1 MYAEAE
7 EERILIRTQVKM
19 KMLSWF
25 YDFRKSKELYN
36 KENVF
41 MIIVSLQ
48 QEDED
53 EDSAWTGSVSM
64 IAKQN
69 EKSTQKLQKEV
80 TKNINKLR
88 QDLLSA
94 VKSSSS
100 PDTAEIKAKV
110 EGVEAKIVSVKDSV
124 EAKV

>member
-1 MYAEAE
+1 
-7 EERILIRTQVKM
+7 
-19 KMLSWF
+19 MLSAF
-25 YDFRKSKELYN
+25 YRFLRRKELYN
-36 KENVF
+36 KENIF

-53 EDSAWTGSVSM
+53 EDSAGTGFINTIV
-64 IAKQN
+64 KQN

-88 QDLLSA
+88 QDLLSS

-110 EGVEAKIVSVKDSV
+110 EGVEAKVVGV
-124 EAKV
+124 